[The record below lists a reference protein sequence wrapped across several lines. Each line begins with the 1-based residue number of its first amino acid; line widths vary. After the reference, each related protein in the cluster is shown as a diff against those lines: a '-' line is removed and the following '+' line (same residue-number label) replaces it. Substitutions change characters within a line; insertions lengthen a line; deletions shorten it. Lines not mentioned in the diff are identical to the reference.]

1 MRVLIIEDDPIHR
14 EGLTF
19 MLGQDKDIDIAGSF
33 MSAESA
39 MEFLAASWSP
49 GKVDIVLIDL
59 GLPGMSGVECIR
71 AMKTRYPD
79 IEIVVLT
86 IYEDDEKVFSAIRAG
101 ASSYLLKGNKP
112 WEVVEAVKCLYYEGG
127 AFISPKIARRVL
139 TMLKGDS
146 QEVKNIL
153 TEREKETLT
162 LIGQGKAYKEIAGIL
177 NISIETVKVH
187 IKNIYGKLQ
196 AGNKTDALRIARLK
210 GYI

>member
-49 GKVDIVLIDL
+49 GKVDIVLID
-59 GLPGMSGVECIR
+59 
-71 AMKTRYPD
+71 
-79 IEIVVLT
+79 
-86 IYEDDEKVFSAIRAG
+86 
-101 ASSYLLKGNKP
+101 
-112 WEVVEAVKCLYYEGG
+112 
-127 AFISPKIARRVL
+127 PKIARRVL